1 MRASAED
8 VMHGRCNGI
17 GERVK
22 GVVRRESDGRGG
34 EQGVNHG
41 GSHPGRWGEDRK
53 TNSSLGDEWT
63 WKGRGTRGRK

>member
-17 GERVK
+17 GECVK

-34 EQGVNHG
+34 N
-41 GSHPGRWGEDRK
+41 
-53 TNSSLGDEWT
+53 
-63 WKGRGTRGRK
+63 RG